1 MTTMAEKR
9 MFAKTIVESGDFY
22 NLSVKAQNL
31 YFHLGM
37 LADDDG
43 LLNNALVICRGCG
56 FPKSVLKEL
65 IDRRFLLDCG
75 DNVMCIKHWL
85 INNTVP
91 KDRKKDTI
99 YKDKLSK
106 LIIKENKSYTDRIP
120 NDDSLDT
127 DCIQNGNSLDTQD
140 RYRLDIDIVEE
151 DINDQTD
158 TDIDIINARY
168 REMGVSEQVID
179 KAMKIYKQYKVQTS
193 VFYQSIMNTLTDDTI
208 YNKEGYIYEI
218 ANNYIH

>member
-1 MTTMAEKR
+1 

-22 NLSVKAQNL
+22 NLSIKAQNL

-43 LLNNALVICRGCG
+43 FLNNALVICRGCG
-56 FPKSVLKEL
+56 FTKATLQEL
-65 IDRRFLLDCG
+65 IDRRFILDCG
-75 DNVMCIKHWL
+75 DNIHCVKHWL

-99 YKDKLSK
+99 YKDKLEK
-106 LIIKENKSYTDRIP
+106 LHIKDNKSYTDRHE
-120 NDDSLDT
+120 NVNKLDT
-127 DCIQNGNSLDTQD
+127 ECIQNVNKLDTQD
-140 RYRLDIDIVEE
+140 RYRLDIDTDIVEE
-151 DINDQTD
+151 DCTARTD
-158 TDIDIINARY
+158 TDIGIINARY
-168 REMGVSEQVID
+168 REMGVSESVIE

-193 VFYQSIMNTLTDDTI
+193 VFYQSIMNTLTDDSI